1 MVYKE
6 KVLGLLETLEARL
19 KLIENVANGAIRMDA
34 KEISDLIQQTKK
46 LRDQIH
52 ELISIERN

>member
-1 MVYKE
+1 MFYKE
-6 KVLGLLETLEARL
+6 KVLGLLEVLEARL

-34 KEISDLIQQTKK
+34 KEINDLIQQAKK

>member
-34 KEISDLIQQTKK
+34 KDINDLIQQTKK
-46 LRDQIH
+46 LRDQIY
-52 ELISIERN
+52 EIISIERN